1 MSQPDFESLLR
12 EAIGLDPD
20 TIGSNTL
27 HRAVKVRMTTLG
39 IPSIQRYWEYL
50 EGSSGELQEL
60 VEAVVVPETWFF
72 RDREAFGAM
81 SRQLKS
87 SFFSASADSQIR
99 ILSVPCCTG
108 EEPYSIAITLLE
120 AGMFGNRFAID
131 AVDVSRSA
139 IVRAKRGVYGTN
151 SFRGDD
157 LGFRGR
163 YMEREG
169 DRYRIRQDIRH
180 AVRFY
185 QDNLFAGSFRG
196 DSAPYDVIF
205 CRNLLIYFDTGKQAL
220 ALEKLKRLLKPNG
233 SLFVGPAEAVL
244 ASRNGFQPLNEVMS
258 FAFKK
263 EPMPVASITGFRM
276 PQPKRAVLPEQRL
289 SSPASTSM
297 GTVTAIA
304 AEFSAKPKTQVDIS
318 QIQSLADAGQFEQ
331 ALALC
336 QGFFH
341 ENVAT
346 AEVCYLRGLIHD
358 AMNETADAVKWY
370 RKTVYL
376 EPAHSEALL
385 HLALHY
391 ERQNNPTAAARL
403 RQRAKRAVVT
413 NGGEMN
419 GKAAQGKNK

>member
-304 AEFSAKPKTQVDIS
+304 AEFSAKTEN
-318 QIQSLADAGQFEQ
+318 AG
-331 ALALC
+331 
-336 QGFFH
+336 
-341 ENVAT
+341 
-346 AEVCYLRGLIHD
+346 
-358 AMNETADAVKWY
+358 
-370 RKTVYL
+370 
-376 EPAHSEALL
+376 
-385 HLALHY
+385 
-391 ERQNNPTAAARL
+391 
-403 RQRAKRAVVT
+403 
-413 NGGEMN
+413 
-419 GKAAQGKNK
+419 